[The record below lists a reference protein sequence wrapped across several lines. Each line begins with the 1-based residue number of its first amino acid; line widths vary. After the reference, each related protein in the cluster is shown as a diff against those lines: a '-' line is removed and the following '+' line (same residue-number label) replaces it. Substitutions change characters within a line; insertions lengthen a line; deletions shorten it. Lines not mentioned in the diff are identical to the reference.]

1 MALGMSREGKPQPM
15 ATRSRSTFKKRQKEL
30 ARLQRQQEKQARRLQ
45 RKKERQERAASGAEG
60 EDADLAGIRPG
71 PQPLPDQEP

>member
-1 MALGMSREGKPQPM
+1 M

-30 ARLQRQQEKQARRLQ
+30 ARLQKQQEKQARRLQ
-45 RKKERQERAASGAEG
+45 RKKERLERATSEPGGEAS
-60 EDADLAGIRPG
+60 DLADIQPG